1 MREATNGASPTY
13 LLLENVPGL
22 LSSNGGRDFAVV
34 LGELAQLG
42 ALDIAWRVLDAQWFG
57 LAQRRARLFI
67 VVDFGG
73 ERAAQILFEPEG
85 GSRNPPPRREAG
97 EGTARGAAYSVAV
110 RGRDDGQEW
119 ELGAPELG
127 NALRAGDGGSSR
139 GNWAVVPPL
148 AACLTRREG
157 KGPDSDATT
166 TLIPTTART
175 LLGKHNDSHAAD
187 LETYIPAVAH
197 TLTSEGFDAGED
209 GTGRG
214 TPLVPVAYQ
223 CQGTNVGEMGTLRSG
238 NGHVTGGVPFVASV
252 ALRTRDGGHIA
263 ELGGDLAPALFASQ
277 GGGDKAHVMA
287 GMAVRRL
294 TPTECERLQGFPDGW
309 TQYGVGSVRFC
320 GNIAGTEI
328 RRFLQ
333 CLTHAELKDATDR
346 LLTGRRASASCT
358 TSASSGAGQQITLS
372 RSQGRMTPSAESVTA
387 RLEITA
393 LVDSAL
399 DTISHG
405 NATVIPFKP
414 NATPLNAGGIGR
426 DTLRAKMGGTPTSL
440 WLNVYSDGPYSPK
453 SESTI
458 STWTSATM
466 RPTTSMSAPATPII
480 CGCIIH
486 WNSSPKNSCDGE
498 SFTLTVADTTFLSDS
513 TRYRM
518 LGNAVAVPC
527 AEWIGRRILEEV

>member
-1 MREATNGASPTY
+1 
-13 LLLENVPGL
+13 
-22 LSSNGGRDFAVV
+22 
-34 LGELAQLG
+34 
-42 ALDIAWRVLDAQWFG
+42 
-57 LAQRRARLFI
+57 
-67 VVDFGG
+67 
-73 ERAAQILFEPEG
+73 
-85 GSRNPPPRREAG
+85 
-97 EGTARGAAYSVAV
+97 
-110 RGRDDGQEW
+110 
-119 ELGAPELG
+119 
-127 NALRAGDGGSSR
+127 
-139 GNWAVVPPL
+139 
-148 AACLTRREG
+148 
-157 KGPDSDATT
+157 
-166 TLIPTTART
+166 
-175 LLGKHNDSHAAD
+175 
-187 LETYIPAVAH
+187 
-197 TLTSEGFDAGED
+197 
-209 GTGRG
+209 
-214 TPLVPVAYQ
+214 
-223 CQGTNVGEMGTLRSG
+223 
-238 NGHVTGGVPFVASV
+238 VTGGVPFVASV
-252 ALRTRDGGHIA
+252 ALRTREGGHIA

-414 NATPLNAGGIGR
+414 
-426 DTLRAKMGGTPTSL
+426 
-440 WLNVYSDGPYSPK
+440 
-453 SESTI
+453 
-458 STWTSATM
+458 
-466 RPTTSMSAPATPII
+466 TTSMSAPATPII

-527 AEWIGRRILEEV
+527 AEWLGCRILEAA